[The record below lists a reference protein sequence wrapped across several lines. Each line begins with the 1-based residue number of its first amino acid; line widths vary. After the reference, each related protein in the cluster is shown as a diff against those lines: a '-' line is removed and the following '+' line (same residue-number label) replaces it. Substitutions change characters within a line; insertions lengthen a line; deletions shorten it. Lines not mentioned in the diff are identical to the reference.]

1 MNGVKLKLPFR
12 CVKISLVG
20 VVACVLASCQS
31 TPEAS
36 FAPHDGVG
44 APRIM
49 RVFDEEARQAHV
61 LAEAPYN
68 IDIIRFDD
76 VRRPLAYQ
84 TDADEKLIYE
94 YNPDKLFNGLKYRTE
109 NLMRSHLQFN
119 GVKEDLVLVEVEL
132 RDFKAAIVNAGALSG
147 RFGQYKLGIEL
158 DVLAR
163 LPDSS
168 IVGREKVLVTYKE
181 PRTSADGRQPDLAF
195 DKQKMLNMFDAV
207 VKEAAIKTGW
217 LVINNYRAT
226 KQKSDRQ
233 AKERAK
239 LEESLNTIK

>member
-1 MNGVKLKLPFR
+1 MNYIKPS
-12 CVKISLVG
+12 SLIKVSLIG
-20 VVACVLASCQS
+20 VVMCALTACQS
-31 TPEAS
+31 KPEAR

-44 APRIM
+44 APRVI
-49 RVFDEEARQAHV
+49 RLFDEEARQAHV

-68 IDIIRFDD
+68 IDIIRFEDM
-76 VRRPLAYQ
+76 RRPLAYQ
-84 TDADEKLIYE
+84 PDADEKLIYE
-94 YNPDKLFNGLKYRTE
+94 YNPDKLFNGIKYRTE

-119 GVKEDLVLVEVEL
+119 GVKEDLVLLEVEL

-147 RFGQYKLGIEL
+147 RFGQYKLGMEL

-168 IVGREKVLVTYKE
+168 IVGREKIIVTYKE
-181 PRTSADGRQPDLAF
+181 PRTSADGRQPDLDF
-195 DKQKMLNMFDAV
+195 DKQKMLSMFDNV

-226 KQKSDRQ
+226 KQKSERQ
-233 AKERAK
+233 ARERAK
-239 LEESLNTIK
+239 LEENLSAVK